1 MLAALAAR
9 FRDGTDD
16 PVAALERALAAA
28 ERAHL
33 DRALRA
39 LVPGA
44 MEGAR
49 AAAQRFQQNAAL
61 GPLDGIPL
69 VVKDCVDVRG
79 LPTTNGTRLPVPAAE
94 RSATIVE
101 RLEAAGAV
109 IFAKANMHEL
119 GIQPTGV
126 NPHHGTPLNPWDGG
140 RIPGGSS
147 SGAAVSVATGIAP
160 AAIGTDAGGS
170 IRVPAAL
177 NGLVGLKPT
186 FGSVP
191 AEGIARLT
199 HDLDHI
205 GPIGWSS
212 ADCAALFEVISGRAL
227 ERDVPVGRPALVTE
241 LFEGADDAVAS
252 AVRAA
257 VRECFGD
264 LPELQAPAT
273 AWASAIEFVIVG
285 EQSFQL
291 AEQMLRDHPHLLGH
305 DTRAILR
312 LGGALPAEDRRRAAR
327 AREVLTAELEAHLA
341 SFDLLLGPTTGTF
354 APPLHPLARRY
365 GELDTRTMA
374 RLASQTFP
382 ANLSGLPACT
392 VPCVREGLPLGLQII
407 GRRGDEA
414 RVLAAAAVVEA
425 KFPPRKPPRYH
436 GDERVKVTHF
446 PSPAR

>member
-1 MLAALAAR
+1 MIAELVAR
-9 FRDGTDD
+9 FRDGQDD

-28 ERAHL
+28 QRAEPDHVI
-33 DRALRA
+33 RC

-44 MEGAR
+44 MER
-49 AAAQRFQQNAAL
+49 AKASAQRHRSRAPL
-61 GPLDGIPL
+61 GPLDGLPM
-69 VVKDCVDVRG
+69 VVKDCVDIRG
-79 LPTTNGTRLPVPAAE
+79 LPTTNGTRLPIPAAE
-94 RSATIVE
+94 RNATIVD

-126 NPHHGTPLNPWDGG
+126 NPHHGTPVNPWDGA

-147 SGAAVSVATGIAP
+147 SGAAVSVATGIAA

-186 FGSVP
+186 FDSVP
-191 AEGIARLT
+191 SDGIAKLT

-205 GPIGWSS
+205 GPIGWSVD
-212 ADCAALFEVISGRAL
+212 DCAVLFEVIAARAL
-227 ERDVPVGRPALVTE
+227 ERSTSPGKLALVAD
-241 LFEGADDAVAS
+241 LFEGADAEVAS

-257 VRECFGD
+257 ARECFGE
-264 LPELQAPAT
+264 LPEVKAPAT
-273 AWASAIEFVIVG
+273 AWASATLFVIVG
-285 EQSFQL
+285 EQSSQI
-291 AEQMLRDHPHLLGH
+291 ARWMLDRHSHLLGH
-305 DTRAILR
+305 DTRTILR
-312 LGGALPAEDRRRAAR
+312 LGGALPASDRQKAAR
-327 AREVLTAELEAHLA
+327 ARQALIAELDRHLRD
-341 SFDLLLGPTTGTF
+341 FDLLLGPTTGTH
-354 APPLHPLARRY
+354 APALHPLAKLH

-382 ANLSGLPACT
+382 ANLSGLPSCT

-414 RVLAAAAVVEA
+414 RVLAAARVVES
-425 KFPPRKPPRYH
+425 KFPPRRPPRWH
-436 GDERVKVTHF
+436 G
-446 PSPAR
+446 AG

>member
-1 MLAALAAR
+1 MIAELAAR
-9 FRDGTDD
+9 FREGQDD
-16 PVAALERALAAA
+16 PAAALERALAAA
-28 ERAHL
+28 ERAKG
-33 DRALRA
+33 DQIIRC

-44 MEGAR
+44 ADR
-49 AAAQRFQQNAAL
+49 AKASAQRHRSRAAL
-61 GPLDGIPL
+61 GPLDGLPM
-69 VVKDCVDVRG
+69 VVKDCVDIRG

-94 RSATIVE
+94 RNATIVD

-126 NPHHGTPLNPWDGG
+126 NPHYGTAVNPWDAG

-147 SGAAVSVATGIAP
+147 SGSAVSVATGIAA

-186 FGSVP
+186 YDAVP
-191 AEGIARLT
+191 SDGVAKLT
-199 HDLDHI
+199 HDLDHV
-205 GPIGWSS
+205 GPIGWS
-212 ADCAALFEVISGRAL
+212 ADDCAALFEVIAGRSLDRGAAPGKL
-227 ERDVPVGRPALVTE
+227 ALVAD
-241 LFEGADDAVAS
+241 LFEGADAEVAA

-257 VRECFGD
+257 ARECFGE
-264 LPELQAPAT
+264 LPEVKAPAT

-285 EQSFQL
+285 EQASQI
-291 AEQMLRDHPHLLGH
+291 ARQMLADHAHLLGH

-312 LGGALPAEDRRRAAR
+312 LGGALPPSDRQRAGR
-327 AREVLTAELEAHLA
+327 ARQALTAELERHLQQ
-341 SFDLLLGPTTGTF
+341 FDLLLGPTTGTA
-354 APPLHPLARRY
+354 APPLHPMARLH

-382 ANLSGLPACT
+382 ANLSGHPACT
-392 VPCVREGLPLGLQII
+392 VPCVREGLPLGMQII

-414 RVLAAAAVVEA
+414 RVLAAARVVES
-425 KFPPRKPPRYH
+425 KFPPRRPPRWH
-436 GDERVKVTHF
+436 GAT
-446 PSPAR
+446 

>member
-1 MLAALAAR
+1 MIAELAAR
-9 FRDGTDD
+9 FRDGSDD

-28 ERAHL
+28 ERGRP
-33 DRALRA
+33 DQSIRC

-44 MEGAR
+44 MDR
-49 AAAQRFQQNAAL
+49 ALASKQRHRDRAAL
-61 GPLDGIPL
+61 GPLDGLPM

-79 LPTTNGTRLPVPAAE
+79 LPTTNGTRLPVPNAE
-94 RSATIVE
+94 RSATIVD

-126 NPHHGTPLNPWDGG
+126 NPHHGTPVNPWDGA

-147 SGAAVSVATGIAP
+147 SGAAVSVATGIAA

-186 FGSVP
+186 FDSVP
-191 AEGIARLT
+191 SDGIAKLT
-199 HDLDHI
+199 HDLDHV
-205 GPIGWSS
+205 GPIAWS
-212 ADCAALFEVISGRAL
+212 ADDCAALFEVIAGRKL
-227 ERDVPVGRPALVTE
+227 DRDAKVGTLALVAD
-241 LFEGADDAVAS
+241 LFEGADDAVGA

-257 VRECFGD
+257 ARECFGE
-264 LPELQAPAT
+264 LPEVKAPVT

-285 EQSFQL
+285 EQASQI
-291 AEQMLRDHPHLLGH
+291 AAQMLERHPDLLGF
-305 DTRAILR
+305 DTRTILQ
-312 LGGALPAEDRRRAAR
+312 LGGGLPPSDRQRAAR
-327 AREVLTAELEAHLA
+327 ARQALTAELERHL
-341 SFDLLLGPTTGTF
+341 SQYDLLLGPTTGTF
-354 APPLHPLARRY
+354 APPLHPLARLH

-382 ANLSGLPACT
+382 ANLSGHPACS

-414 RVLAAAAVVEA
+414 RVLAAARVVEA
-425 KFPPRKPPRYH
+425 KFPPRRPPRWH
-436 GDERVKVTHF
+436 GTT
-446 PSPAR
+446 

>member
-1 MLAALAAR
+1 VIADLAAR
-9 FRDGTDD
+9 FRDGSDD

-28 ERAHL
+28 ERGRN
-33 DRALRA
+33 DQSIRC

-44 MEGAR
+44 MDR
-49 AAAQRFQQNAAL
+49 AVASKKRHQERAAL
-61 GPLDGIPL
+61 GPLDGLPM

-94 RSATIVE
+94 RSATIVD

-126 NPHHGTPLNPWDGG
+126 NPHHGTPVNPWDGS

-147 SGAAVSVATGIAP
+147 SGAAVSVATGIAA

-186 FGSVP
+186 FDSVP
-191 AEGIARLT
+191 SDGIAKLT
-199 HDLDHI
+199 HDLDHV
-205 GPIGWSS
+205 GPIAWS
-212 ADCAALFEVISGRAL
+212 ADDCAALFEVIAGRAL
-227 ERDVPVGRPALVTE
+227 DRGAKVGTLALVAD
-241 LFEGADDAVAS
+241 LFEGSDEAVDA

-257 VRECFGD
+257 ARTCFGE
-264 LPELQAPAT
+264 LPEVRAPAT
-273 AWASAIEFVIVG
+273 AWASAIEFVTVG
-285 EQSFQL
+285 EQASQI
-291 AEQMLRDHPHLLGH
+291 AQQMLERHADLLGF

-312 LGGALPAEDRRRAAR
+312 LGGGLPPSDRQRAAR
-327 AREVLTAELEAHLA
+327 ARRALTAELDLHL
-341 SFDLLLGPTTGTF
+341 SKYDLLLGPTTGTF
-354 APPLHPLARRY
+354 APPLHPLARLH

-382 ANLSGLPACT
+382 ANLSGHPACS

-414 RVLAAAAVVEA
+414 RVLAAARVVEG
-425 KFPPRKPPRYH
+425 KFPPRRPPRWH
-436 GDERVKVTHF
+436 GTT
-446 PSPAR
+446 

>member
-1 MLAALAAR
+1 LIAELAAA
-9 FRDGTDD
+9 FRAGQDD

-28 ERAHL
+28 ERAGP
-33 DRALRA
+33 DQILRC

-44 MEGAR
+44 MER
-49 AAAQRFQQNAAL
+49 AKASAQRYRSGAPM
-61 GPLDGIPL
+61 GPLDGLPM

-94 RSATIVE
+94 RNATVVE

-126 NPHHGTPLNPWDGG
+126 NPHHGTPVNPWDQG

-147 SGAAVSVATGIAP
+147 SGAAVSVATGIAA

-186 FGSVP
+186 FDVVP
-191 AEGIARLT
+191 SDGIAKLT
-199 HDLDHI
+199 YDLDHV
-205 GPIGWSS
+205 GPIGWS
-212 ADCAALFEVISGRAL
+212 ADDCAALFEVLSARAL
-227 ERDVPVGRPALVTE
+227 DWTISPGRPALVAD
-241 LFEGADDAVAS
+241 LFDGADAEVAA

-257 VRECFGD
+257 ARECFGE
-264 LPELQAPAT
+264 LPEVRAPAT

-285 EQSFQL
+285 EQASQI
-291 AEQMLRDHPHLLGH
+291 ARWMLDQHANLLGH
-305 DTRAILR
+305 DTRTILR
-312 LGGALPAEDRRRAAR
+312 LGGALPASDRQRAAR
-327 AREVLTAELEAHLA
+327 ARQALTAELEQHLQQY
-341 SFDLLLGPTTGTF
+341 DLLLGPTTGIH
-354 APPLHPLARRY
+354 APPLHPAARLH

-407 GRRGDEA
+407 GRRDDEA
-414 RVLAAAAVVEA
+414 RVLAAARVVES
-425 KFPPRKPPRYH
+425 KFPPRRPPRWH
-436 GDERVKVTHF
+436 G
-446 PSPAR
+446 A